1 MRRLPRAERRAQ
13 LLSVATS
20 KFGERGYHPTSM
32 DDIAEAAGVTK
43 PVLYQHF
50 SSKEDLYI
58 SVIQQVGEVLRER
71 IDGFAFEGAT
81 TYDRV
86 REGIDVFFG
95 VFDENSNMLK
105 LFFGSEYVTESVQE
119 EVTRATSR
127 AAESVGTLL
136 LARETSPPRKPSSL
150 VAPSSRPCRRSR
162 AKRTAP
168 PRNVERPC
176 FPHLH
181 CCSQAGFARSTLA
194 TKNSRK
200 TPSRA
205 LSERCTVSALRS
217 IHLHERVLSGET
229 AEPRSPLPRPR
240 ISKHSQRDSCG
251 VCGSQTVRPVRT

>member
-1 MRRLPRAERRAQ
+1 MRRRLPRAERRAQ

-136 LARETSPPRKPSSL
+136 ARARDLSPEEAIVVGRTVVTSVQAIARETDGATEERREAMLSSL
-150 VAPSSRPCRRSR
+150 ALLLTGGIR
-162 AKRTAP
+162 AFD
-168 PRNVERPC
+168 PRDEKLTQNPE
-176 FPHLH
+176 
-181 CCSQAGFARSTLA
+181 
-194 TKNSRK
+194 
-200 TPSRA
+200 
-205 LSERCTVSALRS
+205 
-217 IHLHERVLSGET
+217 
-229 AEPRSPLPRPR
+229 
-240 ISKHSQRDSCG
+240 
-251 VCGSQTVRPVRT
+251 

>member
-1 MRRLPRAERRAQ
+1 MRRRLPRAERRAQ

-119 EVTRATSR
+119 EVTHATSR

-136 LARETSPPRKPSSL
+136 ARARDLSPEGAIVVGRTFVTSVQAIARETDGATEERREAMLSSL
-150 VAPSSRPCRRSR
+150 ALLLTGGIR
-162 AKRTAP
+162 AFD
-168 PRNVERPC
+168 PRDEKLTQNPE
-176 FPHLH
+176 
-181 CCSQAGFARSTLA
+181 
-194 TKNSRK
+194 
-200 TPSRA
+200 
-205 LSERCTVSALRS
+205 
-217 IHLHERVLSGET
+217 
-229 AEPRSPLPRPR
+229 
-240 ISKHSQRDSCG
+240 
-251 VCGSQTVRPVRT
+251 

>member
-1 MRRLPRAERRAQ
+1 MRRRLPRAERRAQ

-95 VFDENSNMLK
+95 VFDENPNMLK

-136 LARETSPPRKPSSL
+136 ARARDLSPEEAIVVGRTFVTSVQAIARETAGATEERREAMLSSL
-150 VAPSSRPCRRSR
+150 ALLLTGGIR
-162 AKRTAP
+162 AFD
-168 PRNVERPC
+168 PRDEKLTQNPE
-176 FPHLH
+176 
-181 CCSQAGFARSTLA
+181 
-194 TKNSRK
+194 
-200 TPSRA
+200 
-205 LSERCTVSALRS
+205 
-217 IHLHERVLSGET
+217 
-229 AEPRSPLPRPR
+229 
-240 ISKHSQRDSCG
+240 
-251 VCGSQTVRPVRT
+251 

>member
-1 MRRLPRAERRAQ
+1 MRRRLPRAERRAQ

-20 KFGERGYHPTSM
+20 KLGERGYHPTSM

-95 VFDENSNMLK
+95 VFDENPNMLK

-136 LARETSPPRKPSSL
+136 ARARDLSPEEAIVVGRTFVTSVQAIARETDGATEERREAMLSSL
-150 VAPSSRPCRRSR
+150 ALLLTGGLR
-162 AKRTAP
+162 AFD
-168 PRNVERPC
+168 PRDEKLTQNPE
-176 FPHLH
+176 
-181 CCSQAGFARSTLA
+181 
-194 TKNSRK
+194 
-200 TPSRA
+200 
-205 LSERCTVSALRS
+205 
-217 IHLHERVLSGET
+217 
-229 AEPRSPLPRPR
+229 
-240 ISKHSQRDSCG
+240 
-251 VCGSQTVRPVRT
+251 

>member
-1 MRRLPRAERRAQ
+1 MRRRLPRAERRAQ

-50 SSKEDLYI
+50 NSKEDLYI

-105 LFFGSEYVTESVQE
+105 LFFGSKYVTESVQE

-136 LARETSPPRKPSSL
+136 ARARDLSPEEAIVVGRIFVTSVQAIARETDGATEERREAMLSSL
-150 VAPSSRPCRRSR
+150 ALLLTGGIR
-162 AKRTAP
+162 AFD
-168 PRNVERPC
+168 PRDEKLTQNPE
-176 FPHLH
+176 
-181 CCSQAGFARSTLA
+181 
-194 TKNSRK
+194 
-200 TPSRA
+200 
-205 LSERCTVSALRS
+205 
-217 IHLHERVLSGET
+217 
-229 AEPRSPLPRPR
+229 
-240 ISKHSQRDSCG
+240 
-251 VCGSQTVRPVRT
+251 

>member
-1 MRRLPRAERRAQ
+1 MRRRLPRAERRAQ

-119 EVTRATSR
+119 EVTRATAR

-136 LARETSPPRKPSSL
+136 ARARDLSPEEAIVVGRTFVTSVQAIARETDGDTEERREAMLSSL
-150 VAPSSRPCRRSR
+150 ALLLTGGIR
-162 AKRTAP
+162 AFD
-168 PRNVERPC
+168 PRDEKLTQNPE
-176 FPHLH
+176 
-181 CCSQAGFARSTLA
+181 
-194 TKNSRK
+194 
-200 TPSRA
+200 
-205 LSERCTVSALRS
+205 
-217 IHLHERVLSGET
+217 
-229 AEPRSPLPRPR
+229 
-240 ISKHSQRDSCG
+240 
-251 VCGSQTVRPVRT
+251 

>member
-1 MRRLPRAERRAQ
+1 MRRRLPRAERRAQ

-50 SSKEDLYI
+50 NSKEDLYI

-105 LFFGSEYVTESVQE
+105 LFFGSEYVTESVQG

-136 LARETSPPRKPSSL
+136 ARARDLSPEEAIVVGRIFVTSVQAIARETDGATEERREAMLSSL
-150 VAPSSRPCRRSR
+150 ALLLTGGIR
-162 AKRTAP
+162 AFD
-168 PRNVERPC
+168 PRDEKLTQNPE
-176 FPHLH
+176 
-181 CCSQAGFARSTLA
+181 
-194 TKNSRK
+194 
-200 TPSRA
+200 
-205 LSERCTVSALRS
+205 
-217 IHLHERVLSGET
+217 
-229 AEPRSPLPRPR
+229 
-240 ISKHSQRDSCG
+240 
-251 VCGSQTVRPVRT
+251 

>member
-1 MRRLPRAERRAQ
+1 MRRRLPRAERRAQ

-86 REGIDVFFG
+86 REGINVFFG

-105 LFFGSEYVTESVQE
+105 LFFGSEYVTESIQE

-136 LARETSPPRKPSSL
+136 ARARDLSPEEAIVVGRTFVTSVQAIARETDGVTEERREAMLSSL
-150 VAPSSRPCRRSR
+150 ALLLTGGIR
-162 AKRTAP
+162 AFD
-168 PRNVERPC
+168 PRDEKLTQNPE
-176 FPHLH
+176 
-181 CCSQAGFARSTLA
+181 
-194 TKNSRK
+194 
-200 TPSRA
+200 
-205 LSERCTVSALRS
+205 
-217 IHLHERVLSGET
+217 
-229 AEPRSPLPRPR
+229 
-240 ISKHSQRDSCG
+240 
-251 VCGSQTVRPVRT
+251 

>member
-1 MRRLPRAERRAQ
+1 MRRRLPRAERRAQ

-119 EVTRATSR
+119 EVTHATSR
-127 AAESVGTLL
+127 EAESVGTLL
-136 LARETSPPRKPSSL
+136 ARARDLSPEEAIVVGRTVVTSVQAIARETDGATEERREAMLSSL
-150 VAPSSRPCRRSR
+150 ALLLTGGIR
-162 AKRTAP
+162 AFD
-168 PRNVERPC
+168 PRDEKLTQNPE
-176 FPHLH
+176 
-181 CCSQAGFARSTLA
+181 
-194 TKNSRK
+194 
-200 TPSRA
+200 
-205 LSERCTVSALRS
+205 
-217 IHLHERVLSGET
+217 
-229 AEPRSPLPRPR
+229 
-240 ISKHSQRDSCG
+240 
-251 VCGSQTVRPVRT
+251 

>member
-1 MRRLPRAERRAQ
+1 
-13 LLSVATS
+13 
-20 KFGERGYHPTSM
+20 M

-136 LARETSPPRKPSSL
+136 ARARDLSPEEAIVVGRTFVTSVQAFARETDGATEERREAMLSSL
-150 VAPSSRPCRRSR
+150 ALLLTGGIR
-162 AKRTAP
+162 AFD
-168 PRNVERPC
+168 PRDEKLTQNPE
-176 FPHLH
+176 
-181 CCSQAGFARSTLA
+181 
-194 TKNSRK
+194 
-200 TPSRA
+200 
-205 LSERCTVSALRS
+205 
-217 IHLHERVLSGET
+217 
-229 AEPRSPLPRPR
+229 
-240 ISKHSQRDSCG
+240 
-251 VCGSQTVRPVRT
+251 

>member
-1 MRRLPRAERRAQ
+1 MRRRLPRAERRAQ

-20 KFGERGYHPTSM
+20 RFGERGYHPTSM

-105 LFFGSEYVTESVQE
+105 LFFGSEYVTENVQE

-136 LARETSPPRKPSSL
+136 ARARDLSPEEAIVVGRTFVTCVQAIARETDGATEERREAMLSSL
-150 VAPSSRPCRRSR
+150 ALLLTGGIR
-162 AKRTAP
+162 AFD
-168 PRNVERPC
+168 PRDEKLTQNPE
-176 FPHLH
+176 
-181 CCSQAGFARSTLA
+181 
-194 TKNSRK
+194 
-200 TPSRA
+200 
-205 LSERCTVSALRS
+205 
-217 IHLHERVLSGET
+217 
-229 AEPRSPLPRPR
+229 
-240 ISKHSQRDSCG
+240 
-251 VCGSQTVRPVRT
+251 

>member
-136 LARETSPPRKPSSL
+136 ARARNGRRHRGTSRGHAFLTCTAAHRRDSRVRPS
-150 VAPSSRPCRRSR
+150 R
-162 AKRTAP
+162 
-168 PRNVERPC
+168 
-176 FPHLH
+176 
-181 CCSQAGFARSTLA
+181 
-194 TKNSRK
+194 RK
-200 TPSRA
+200 THAKP
-205 LSERCTVSALRS
+205 
-217 IHLHERVLSGET
+217 RVG
-229 AEPRSPLPRPR
+229 P
-240 ISKHSQRDSCG
+240 
-251 VCGSQTVRPVRT
+251 

>member
-1 MRRLPRAERRAQ
+1 MRRRLPRAERRAQ

-95 VFDENSNMLK
+95 VFDENPNMLK

-136 LARETSPPRKPSSL
+136 ARARDLSPEEAIVVGRTFVTSVQAIARETDGATEERREAMLSSL
-150 VAPSSRPCRRSR
+150 ALLLTGGIG
-162 AKRTAP
+162 AFD
-168 PRNVERPC
+168 PRDEKLTQNPE
-176 FPHLH
+176 
-181 CCSQAGFARSTLA
+181 
-194 TKNSRK
+194 
-200 TPSRA
+200 
-205 LSERCTVSALRS
+205 
-217 IHLHERVLSGET
+217 
-229 AEPRSPLPRPR
+229 
-240 ISKHSQRDSCG
+240 
-251 VCGSQTVRPVRT
+251 